1 MKRAITNLVYLK
13 DKKQVLIARRVE
25 AVLRAR
31 KAIIIKA
38 DK

>member
-13 DKKQVLIARRVE
+13 DHKNRLVARRVE
-25 AVLRAR
+25 ALLRQR
-31 KAIIIKA
+31 RAIIIKA